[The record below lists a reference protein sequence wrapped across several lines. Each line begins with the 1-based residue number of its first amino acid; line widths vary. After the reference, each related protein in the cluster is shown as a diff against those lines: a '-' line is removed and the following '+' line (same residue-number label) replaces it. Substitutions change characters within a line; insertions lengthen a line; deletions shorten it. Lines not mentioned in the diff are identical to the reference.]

1 MRKFQKLLV
10 GAMMLSVSIFS
21 SQVHA
26 EEAQAVPGKEGLV
39 AHYTFDTGK
48 GDVLPDASGNGNDGK
63 IHGATWV
70 ASPHG
75 HALRFDGSKDYVAL
89 GNAGNLKVGGDFTLT
104 AWVNATDV
112 SGRNRL
118 ILGDTAGLSVNRNYS
133 LCGIRGHTLAMDYKE
148 QRIEKCS

>member
-48 GDVLPDASGNGNDGK
+48 GDVLPDASGNGW
-63 IHGATWV
+63 H
-70 ASPHG
+70 S
-75 HALRFDGSKDYVAL
+75 GSHSCYGL
-89 GNAGNLKVGGDFTLT
+89 QGT
-104 AWVNATDV
+104 A
-112 SGRNRL
+112 
-118 ILGDTAGLSVNRNYS
+118 
-133 LCGIRGHTLAMDYKE
+133 H
-148 QRIEKCS
+148 